1 MRGWAWRWFV
11 LQDNILTYY
20 TSKEKRQIGEKRG
33 QLSLEQALL
42 NIEEDCNFS
51 VTVDDHTYHFQA
63 PDIVERDKW
72 VSELDN
78 AIRNSKTNN
87 QLFIDENGDIQR
99 RIEEAEQYLQ
109 LIEKIQ
115 IETQNSSATEAATLA
130 TLTSGLIENGAEG
143 ALMLRAAAGSSKE
156 SNRSKQVDETKN
168 NSSAEIAVKE
178 KKCDSM
184 SDFSPIAVSHQET
197 LTSSDDEFHDC
208 DDVSEHR
215 VMMSGQEPVEFM
227 EEEND
232 RGGKEG
238 EGVEAHKSVILHLI
252 KQVRIGMDLTTVVL
266 PTFILERRSLLEMYS
281 DFFAHPDFF
290 SMIPTFPT
298 PRERLIAVIKWYL
311 TSFHAGRN
319 GSVAK
324 KPYNPIIGETFRCF
338 WKTGSPDSES
348 PLNKR
353 GPVPW
358 SKEDDVSFLAEQ
370 VSHHPPVSAFYAE
383 NVQKRI
389 QFSGHIWTKS
399 QFHGLSIGVE
409 NIGNG
414 KLELL
419 DLNESYELTFPCG
432 YCRSILTVPWVE
444 LGGDTKLTSSTGYR
458 ADVKFH
464 TKSFIGGKMHKVSAQ
479 CFEPNAKKP
488 FAEFEG
494 EWNADFHWTENVNGE
509 KRGPNEFVDTRKI
522 PVSRKFVK
530 SISQQEPT
538 ESRRLWKDVTENLK
552 INDIEKATTGK
563 RRLEQKQRDERKYRE
578 ENKITY
584 QQKLFTKNAKGD
596 WRYNHELK
604 SRSHST

>member
-33 QLSLEQALL
+33 QLSLELALL

-51 VTVDDHTYHFQA
+51 LTVDEHTYHFQA

-78 AIRNSKTNN
+78 AIRNLKVNN

-99 RIEEAEQYLQ
+99 RIEEAERYLQ

-143 ALMLRAAAGSSKE
+143 ALMLRAAAGSSNSVASDDAERKDDSGRLTSADIKIKE
-156 SNRSKQVDETKN
+156 NE
-168 NSSAEIAVKE
+168 AV
-178 KKCDSM
+178 SVG
-184 SDFSPIAVSHQET
+184 SISVSHQET

-215 VMMSGQEPVEFM
+215 IMMSGNEKVEFM
-227 EEEND
+227 DEEND

-290 SMIPTFPT
+290 SMIPTFST

-338 WKTGSPDSES
+338 WKTGPSDSTS

-358 SKEDDVSFLAEQ
+358 SREDDVCFLAEQ

-383 NVQKRI
+383 NIEKRI

-419 DLNESYELTFPCG
+419 DSNESYDLTFPSG

-444 LGGDTKLTSSTGYR
+444 LGGETRVTSSTGYR

-464 TKSFIGGKMHKVSAQ
+464 TKPFMGGKMHKVSAQ
-479 CFEPNAKKP
+479 CFEPNKKKP

-494 EWNADFHWTENVNGE
+494 EWNADFHWTETVNGE
-509 KRGPNEFVDTRKI
+509 KCGPSEFVDTRKI
-522 PVSRKFVK
+522 PTSRKLVK
-530 SISQQEPT
+530 TIAQQEPT
-538 ESRRLWKDVTENLK
+538 ESRRLWKEVTDNLK

-563 RRLEQKQRDERKYRE
+563 RRLEQKQRDERKYRD
-578 ENKITY
+578 ENRITY

-604 SRSHST
+604 SRS